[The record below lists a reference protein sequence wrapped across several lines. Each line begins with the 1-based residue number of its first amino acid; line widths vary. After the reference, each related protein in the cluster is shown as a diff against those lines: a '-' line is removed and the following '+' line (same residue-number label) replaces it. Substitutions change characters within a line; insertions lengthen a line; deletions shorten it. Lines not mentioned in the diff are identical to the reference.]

1 MFSVKLPVKEKVN
14 DAINNKSFSP
24 LSGMKRPFSP
34 PSVLEMEEDRSGLGV
49 GMGLSVDSEVCC
61 DTQEEGVVL
70 GEQPGPVGG
79 ALPSSDHSRPKRER
93 KQRSYTLCDVCN
105 IQLNSPAQA
114 QIHYNG
120 KSHQKRLKQISNG
133 KIQHGNTGRTS
144 HPLSALFCSCTLLYP
159 YTV

>member
-1 MFSVKLPVKEKVN
+1 
-14 DAINNKSFSP
+14 
-24 LSGMKRPFSP
+24 MKRPFSP
-34 PSVLEMEEDRSGLGV
+34 PTELEMEEDRSGLGV

-61 DTQEEGVVL
+61 DPQEEGVVL

-93 KQRSYTLCDVCN
+93 KQRSYTVCDVCN